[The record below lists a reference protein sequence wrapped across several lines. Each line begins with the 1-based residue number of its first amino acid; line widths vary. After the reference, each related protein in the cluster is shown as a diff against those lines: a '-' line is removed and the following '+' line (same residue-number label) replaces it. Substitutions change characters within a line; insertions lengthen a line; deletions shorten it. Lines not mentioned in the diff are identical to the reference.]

1 MQRTAASVTA
11 LAVAAGI
18 CALGSPATGQ
28 TAKSKVAPDPLARG
42 QQVYM
47 EQCAS
52 CHGAKGDG
60 EGPGA
65 YILSQA
71 PRNFTLGA
79 FKFRS
84 TRGGEAPTDEDLFRT
99 ITKGLAGE
107 TGAMMPS
114 FAALPEADRWALVA
128 VVKRFAGITKVG
140 RPVDVPPEPQ
150 AKHLAVGAAVYE
162 RLQCASCHGSAGH
175 GDGPSSTTLKDDQR
189 RRVWAPNLTRG
200 LFKRGET
207 SKDIYLSFVTGLDGS
222 PMPSY
227 ADKAT
232 PDELW
237 ALTHYLQSLDANSNP
252 EANKR

>member
-18 CALGSPATGQ
+18 CMLGSSAIAQ
-28 TAKSKVAPDPLARG
+28 TARSKATPDQLARG
-42 QQVYM
+42 QQVYL

-71 PRNFTLGA
+71 PRNFALGA

-84 TRGGEAPTDEDLFRT
+84 TRGGEPPTDEDLFRT

-114 FAALPEADRWALVA
+114 FAALPEADRRALVA
-128 VVKRFAGITKVG
+128 VVKRFAGITNAG

-150 AKHLAVGAAVYE
+150 TKQPALGAAVYE
-162 RLQCASCHGSAGH
+162 RLQCANCHGSEGR

-189 RRVWAPNLTRG
+189 RRVWAPSLTRG

-207 SKDIYLSFVTGLDGS
+207 SKDIYLSFLTGLDGS

-237 ALTHYLQSLDANSNP
+237 ALTHYVQSLDASSGNQAS
-252 EANKR
+252 KR